1 MEKNNENKPLYQQ
14 VMSSILDLIQ
24 YYQLKPGDP
33 LPTEAELE
41 SLFQVSRTTIRTATS
56 ELQSS
61 GYITKRQGKGT
72 FVASNTYEDCYA
84 VLQSFSRDACKRGI
98 TMSTVMLSSELT
110 VPNDRALDF
119 MGIEAC
125 PMLRIQRLRYIDDIP
140 TILTTSYLPSE
151 VYEKL
156 NWKKSDFCSK
166 SLYEELELIGI
177 DMEFGEEI
185 VEVTTAGILEASL
198 LQVDI
203 GHPLACNQR
212 KVYNKAGE
220 LVEYG
225 CSFTRGEDYRLNIKL
240 RKRQ

>member
-1 MEKNNENKPLYQQ
+1 MEKTCDNKPLYQQ
-14 VMSSILDLIQ
+14 VKSSILELIQ
-24 YYQLKPGDP
+24 QDQLKPGDP

-41 SLFQVSRTTIRTATS
+41 SLYQVSRTTIRAAIG

-72 FVASNTYEDCYA
+72 FVASNTYEDCQA
-84 VLQSFSRDACKRGI
+84 ILQSFSRDAYRRGI
-98 TMSTVMLSSELT
+98 SMKTVLLASELA
-110 VPNDRALDF
+110 VPNDRALDY
-119 MGIEAC
+119 MGIGAC
-125 PMLRIQRLRYIDDIP
+125 TMLRIQRLRYIDNVP
-140 TILTTSYLPSE
+140 TVLTTSYLPSK

-156 NWKKSDFCSK
+156 DWKNNDFCSK
-166 SLYEELELIGI
+166 SLYEEMELIGV

-185 VEVTTAGILEASL
+185 VEITIAGVFEASL

-212 KVYNKAGE
+212 KVFNKAGD

-225 CSFTRGEDYRLNIKL
+225 CSFTRGEHYRLCIKL
-240 RKRQ
+240 KKR